1 MIEFNGSY
9 SEEYLEFLENLF
21 MRAGFSVGDDTSLKD
36 GILKIETL
44 DPNDQWLLDKAK
56 FYLM

>member
-9 SEEYLEFLENLF
+9 TEGYLEFLENLF
-21 MRAGFSVGDDTSLKD
+21 MRAGFAVGDDSDLKQ
-36 GILKIETL
+36 GILRIETL
-44 DPNDQWLLDKAK
+44 DPSDQWLLDKAK

>member
-21 MRAGFSVGDDTSLKD
+21 MRAGFAVGDDTSLED

-44 DPNDQWLLDKAK
+44 DPSDQWLLDKAK